1 MVAIGVT
8 FIPYFDTIAMV
19 PPLNSLHVSP
29 IPGHRMCRVP
39 AIAHGRVL
47 TVHSLSPSALRV
59 GAGPPARLE
68 ALMSRPQLAIRVV
81 LIRYEPLGLITSPP
95 C

>member
-1 MVAIGVT
+1 
-8 FIPYFDTIAMV
+8 
-19 PPLNSLHVSP
+19 
-29 IPGHRMCRVP
+29 MCRVP

-47 TVHSLSPSALRV
+47 TVHSLSLSALRV

-81 LIRYEPLGLITSPP
+81 LIRYEPLGLITIHRADVVVDHRAPSVTDLIHSR
-95 C
+95 CSGRYSTLLVE